1 VDDLKAMFE
10 MVQSGNDL
18 RGLLNEAIMEIEKG
32 KLKSDSSSIDSDQT
46 GTVGTDRR
54 HRFVDPL
61 FRRRRLKWMER
72 FLAGMNNSK
81 EIKYNRHF
89 TRHPDEQK
97 TWPTNMGSVTVKW
110 PNRRN

>member
-1 VDDLKAMFE
+1 LKAMLE
-10 MVQSGNDL
+10 LLSSPSGDVIKKVL
-18 RGLLNEAIMEIEKG
+18 LPIESRAVYKETEKLSRKGLFVN
-32 KLKSDSSSIDSDQT
+32 
-46 GTVGTDRR
+46 RR

-72 FLAGMNNSK
+72 FLAGMNSAK

-89 TRHPDEQK
+89 TRQPDLQPK
-97 TWPTNMGSVTVKW
+97 WPSNLGSVTVKW